1 MQCIRLQKEEDVA
14 KDPKLFT
21 AVNAKLDDE
30 DLEQF
35 TRDLASLGA
44 TSEEIRQTMIDVLNE
59 SMEPKIDIADVSLA
73 LYNDI
78 KDFGKR
84 LQKMLKQPYHE
95 RPEPLTDEQLNQLIR
110 SNRKMEREA
119 CKYV

>member
-1 MQCIRLQKEEDVA
+1 MA
-14 KDPKLFT
+14 KDLKLFT
-21 AVNAKLDDE
+21 AINGKLDD
-30 DLEQF
+30 DGIDQLA
-35 TRDLASLGA
+35 RDISSLGA
-44 TSEEIRQTMIDVLNE
+44 TTEEIRQTMIDVLNE
-59 SMEPKIDIADVSLA
+59 SQEPEINITDVSRA

-84 LQKMLKQPYHE
+84 LRKMLKQPYHE

-119 CKYV
+119 RKYV